1 MKKVSFLAVM
11 PLALAVATQG
21 FCAEIA
27 GKVADTR
34 GLSVPAAMISL
45 LNPAGKTLATANTD
59 EKGKYLIK
67 QVVPGDYHLSLK
79 PPAGHLVGQTVAVS
93 VNARGETV
101 DWVVSDTAPA
111 LALGKPGVEEVA
123 GLDPFGLS
131 LEEFIAASV
140 LSAGAVAG
148 GVVGGYGAAGGFSGS
163 SDSNPPPNPSSSL

>member
-1 MKKVSFLAVM
+1 MKKVRFLAVM
-11 PLALAVATQG
+11 PLALALATQG

-34 GLSVPAAMISL
+34 GQSVPAAMISL

-93 VNARGETV
+93 VNSKGEPRV
-101 DWVVSDTAPA
+101 APRSA
-111 LALGKPGVEEVA
+111 AFLDGTHYDPGVHDRTV
-123 GLDPFGLS
+123 L
-131 LEEFIAASV
+131 AASDAACWTRV
-140 LSAGAVAG
+140 RDAITT
-148 GVVGGYGAAGGFSGS
+148 VVPGTTTA
-163 SDSNPPPNPSSSL
+163 

>member
-1 MKKVSFLAVM
+1 
-11 PLALAVATQG
+11 
-21 FCAEIA
+21 
-27 GKVADTR
+27 
-34 GLSVPAAMISL
+34 MISL

-59 EKGKYLIK
+59 EKGKYLIE

-93 VNARGETV
+93 VDSKGETV

-123 GLDPFGLS
+123 GIDPFGLS
-131 LEEFIAASV
+131 LGEFIAASV

-148 GVVGGYGAAGGFSGS
+148 GVVGGYGAAGGFSS
-163 SDSNPPPNPSSSL
+163 SSENSNPPPNPSSSL